1 MFYTIYLK
9 ISSLFKKR
17 IANNNTDTNFVK
29 VDINDKYR
37 CPV

>member
-9 ISSLFKKR
+9 LYNLFKKKG
-17 IANNNTDTNFVK
+17 IVNNTDTNFVK
-29 VDINDKYR
+29 VVINDKYR